1 VVVTQAPAATQPPAR
16 IVVNGVAY
24 AAVQPTA
31 PAPVVAARTP
41 GAVQVQAPVAVGQV
55 PYVAPRTTA
64 PTTQL
69 AAAPRPSAGACD
81 GLLSNGCYLA
91 KRRFSTPR
99 GMELRCTIIC
109 E

>member
-1 VVVTQAPAATQPPAR
+1 
-16 IVVNGVAY
+16 VVNGVAY
-24 AAVQPTA
+24 AAVQSTA
-31 PAPVVAARTP
+31 PAPVVPARTP
-41 GAVQVQAPVAVGQV
+41 TVVQVPASVAAGQV
-55 PYVAPRTTA
+55 PYVAPRTVSA
-64 PTTQL
+64 TQL
-69 AAAPRPSAGACD
+69 TAATRPTAATCD